1 MLTTRASVGF
11 ISTGTGLLQNREVL
25 DEIFEG
31 GFPLVQLTM
40 LFAKPLKRLWRILP
54 RTGDWATDIIA
65 ASQLFCGHSNR
76 SYPEN
81 VRRVVVS
88 SD

>member
-1 MLTTRASVGF
+1 MTSLK
-11 ISTGTGLLQNREVL
+11 
-25 DEIFEG
+25 G

-65 ASQLFCGHSNR
+65 GLTIIGL
-76 SYPEN
+76 
-81 VRRVVVS
+81 VVILIDLILRMSGVI
-88 SD
+88 